1 MRRARNIANL
11 AAGWSRATPR
21 ERRDLLA
28 LLFEKL
34 WIRRAHDTK
43 WDAEHG
49 QQIDMIDSYVPRSD
63 YPMEVVGL
71 VSLLVGAEGLV
82 SIEVPAIPT
91 SGRHTFAESGK
102 GGIRTLEGA
111 LHPLPA

>member
-1 MRRARNIANL
+1 MPIANL
-11 AAGWSRATPR
+11 AAGWARATPR
-21 ERRDLLA
+21 ERRDLLG

-43 WDAEHG
+43 WDAEHR
-49 QQIDMIDSYVPRSD
+49 QQIDMIDSYVPRAD
-63 YPMEVVGL
+63 YPVELVGL

-82 SIEVPAIPT
+82 MIEVPAVPT
-91 SGRHTFAESGK
+91 PGRHTFAESGK